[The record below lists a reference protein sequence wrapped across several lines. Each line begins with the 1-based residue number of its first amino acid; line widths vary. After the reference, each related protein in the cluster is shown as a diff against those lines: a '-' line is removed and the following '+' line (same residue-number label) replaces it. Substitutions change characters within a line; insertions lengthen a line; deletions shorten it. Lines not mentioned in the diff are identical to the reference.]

1 MHTGPTNTGDTVQI
15 PPLLKKV
22 FPLVAGAGIGFAY
35 WYFIG
40 CTSGSCP
47 ITSTWYIST
56 GYGALVGASW
66 LLPTTKKRPTGTE
79 PASGDTPS

>member
-1 MHTGPTNTGDTVQI
+1 MQI
-15 PPLLKKV
+15 PPLLRKIL
-22 FPLVAGAGIGFAY
+22 PLLAGAGIGFAY

-66 LLPTTKKRPTGTE
+66 LLPSSKKRPAE
-79 PASGDTPS
+79 AASSDGQS